1 MALTLFQMRSQRC
14 VSLWEDE
21 CSEPLLSAPS
31 IFKRESSYNLPT
43 KKEPKR
49 LQPIAS
55 GEEPNRPRSI
65 LSRSRSD
72 LGQALRGRRP
82 LPTLTRSMS
91 YSRPKSVQ
99 LAHHVVVHK
108 GALTTTEKMKLPPR
122 PTVNV
127 ETLDMFKSLSSR
139 SSSIRSSSRLPPRL
153 SSASPTRTSP
163 STPRQQDSDGSSR
176 SSSSQMRTRPSAPQQ
191 KDYNGIAYSSSLM
204 SKRPS
209 IHRQKGSRGLFANA
223 PSIAEIYHGISPTK
237 SCTDSSSLSSSL
249 PTKRRSS
256 TPRQEEYYGSSL
268 SSSLPTKRRSSTPRQ
283 EEYYGSSLSSSL
295 PTKRRS
301 STPRQKDSDDSSSS
315 SSLTRRTVPSTDS
328 DHSNLSSSLSTMT
341 RPSIHRQEGSR
352 NLFYRSPTKTRPSN
366 LRQQDSDGSTSCS
379 SSSPTRTRPSTTPR
393 QKDDDGIVYSTSL
406 IRKRPSIHRQR
417 RSRDLGLPKRK
428 NPVSTAA

>member
-127 ETLDMFKSLSSR
+127 DTLDMFKSLSSR

-237 SCTDSSSLSSSL
+237 SCTDS
-249 PTKRRSS
+249 
-256 TPRQEEYYGSSL
+256 SSL

>member
-283 EEYYGSSLSSSL
+283 
-295 PTKRRS
+295 
-301 STPRQKDSDDSSSS
+301 KDSDDSSSS

>member
-163 STPRQQDSDGSSR
+163 STPRQQDSNGSSR

-237 SCTDSSSLSSSL
+237 SCTDS
-249 PTKRRSS
+249 
-256 TPRQEEYYGSSL
+256 SSL